1 VLSTST
7 AGGLV
12 VNAVAAWVPGLGP
25 LESAI
30 MTVIWDTDQPLR
42 VRVVRERMDYHS
54 ADGEDPAY
62 TTVMSVMV
70 ILWRKG
76 FLDRAKCPGAG
87 HGRAW
92 WYAARIS
99 REDHLATVIRQALTC
114 APDPAAVLRRAT
126 L

>member
-1 VLSTST
+1 VKAS
-7 AGGLV
+7 AD
-12 VNAVAAWVPGLGP
+12 WVPGLGP

-30 MTVIWDTDQPLR
+30 MTVIWDVGQPLS
-42 VRVVRERMDYHS
+42 VRVVRERMDYQS
-54 ADGEDPAY
+54 TDGEDAAY
-62 TTVMSVMV
+62 TTVMTVMV
-70 ILWRKG
+70 VLWRKG
-76 FLDRAKCPGAG
+76 FLDRAKRPGAG
-87 HGRAW
+87 RGRAW